1 MYTLLCT
8 YGIAD
13 QNTVFCGVFDTREAV
28 DIYINSQIQK
38 NNGQHGEYSLFYSKI
53 NEKVSMEPWSNYDIL
68 HVEKLTN

>member
-13 QNTVFCGVFDTREAV
+13 QNTVFCGVFDNREAV

-38 NNGQHGEYSLFYSKI
+38 NNGQHGEYSLFYSKRGI
-53 NEKVSMEPWSNYDIL
+53 
-68 HVEKLTN
+68 